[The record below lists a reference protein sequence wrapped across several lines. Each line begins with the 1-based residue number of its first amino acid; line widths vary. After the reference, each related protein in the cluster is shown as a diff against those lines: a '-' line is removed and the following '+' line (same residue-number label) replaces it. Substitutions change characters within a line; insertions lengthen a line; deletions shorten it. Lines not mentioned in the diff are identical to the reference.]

1 MKFDYKEIDLI
12 DKDIKRAY
20 YGVPAVG
27 YSIEL
32 YRVNLSKAEFNALS
46 RMFRYYCQKDH
57 VSFLLIYSTTDSA
70 TAQPIYQQHGERGR
84 PIKIVE
90 GTKVLPHQHNLVI
103 GNENTSAFST
113 AQKIQ
118 KYLNKQ
124 YGQHSTRVIS
134 RGSDYHFFNSV
145 GYLYNQADI
154 IRSYGDF
161 DFKGYYDSRL

>member
-1 MKFDYKEIDLI
+1 MRFNYDEIDLI
-12 DKDIKRAY
+12 DRDIKRAY
-20 YGVPAVG
+20 YGVSAVG

-32 YRVNLSKAEFNALS
+32 YRVNLSKAEFNALF
-46 RMFRYYCQKDH
+46 RMFRYYCQKDN
-57 VSFLLIYSTTDSA
+57 VSCLIIYSTTDSA
-70 TAQPIYQQHGERGR
+70 TAQPIYQQNGERGR
-84 PIKIVE
+84 PIKIIE

-103 GNENTSAFST
+103 GNENTSAFGT
-113 AQKIQ
+113 AKKIQ

-124 YGQHSTRVIS
+124 YGLHSTKIVS
-134 RGSDYHFFNSV
+134 KGNDYHFFNTV